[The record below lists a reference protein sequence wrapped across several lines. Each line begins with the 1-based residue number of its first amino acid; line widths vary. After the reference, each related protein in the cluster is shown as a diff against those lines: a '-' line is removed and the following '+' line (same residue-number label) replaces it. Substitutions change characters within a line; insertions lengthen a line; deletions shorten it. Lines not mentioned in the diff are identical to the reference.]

1 MGIDLL
7 GKHGDTKFSHAAWRE
22 CLDLASAFG
31 WRPETPVA
39 SLYYNDSQE
48 VSDRDARALALT
60 LRRAVSALR
69 MGQSLGDE
77 QAKAFDK
84 LKERFDKYHPLEDVP
99 FCQDRPLS
107 SEELLDAVEQI
118 VRRVSEYA
126 LLGGFTFA

>member
-7 GKHGDTKFSHAAWRE
+7 GKQGDAKFSHAAWRE
-22 CLDLASAFG
+22 CLDLAIAFG

-39 SLYYNDSQE
+39 SLYYSDCQE
-48 VSDRDARALALT
+48 VSDPDARALALT

-69 MGQSLGDE
+69 MGQSLSDE

-84 LKERFDKYHPLEDVP
+84 LKEGFDKYPPSEDVP
-99 FCQDRPLS
+99 FFEDRPPS

-118 VRRVSEYA
+118 VRRVAEYA
-126 LLGGFTFA
+126 LLGGFTIA

>member
-1 MGIDLL
+1 VGIDLL
-7 GKHGDTKFSHAAWRE
+7 GKHGDARFSPAAWRE

-48 VSDRDARALALT
+48 VTDGDARALALT

-69 MGQSLGDE
+69 MGQSLSDE

-84 LKERFDKYHPLEDVP
+84 LKEGFDKYDPFEDVP
-99 FCQDRPLS
+99 FCQDRPPS
-107 SEELLDAVEQI
+107 SEKLLDAVEQI
-118 VRRVSEYA
+118 VRRVAEYA
-126 LLGGFTFA
+126 LLGGFTIA